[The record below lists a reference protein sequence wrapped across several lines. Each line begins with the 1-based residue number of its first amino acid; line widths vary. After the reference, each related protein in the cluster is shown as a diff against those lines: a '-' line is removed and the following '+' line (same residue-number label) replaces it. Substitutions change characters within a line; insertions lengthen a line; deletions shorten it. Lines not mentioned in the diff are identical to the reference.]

1 MADTGW
7 RATTTMRNAL
17 LTGRAGRAIQG
28 KNEEG
33 EGEDEDEYGE
43 EDELAT
49 SMVMSDV
56 LKPPQAGTVKTLSST
71 TGSPRTPGN
80 ARLSQQTTAEP
91 SQSPSRM
98 RLAVHIRSSPVTP
111 FTPINAPATHGPSA
125 LPSVLSRTR
134 GQASEP
140 QRPARPPAP
149 DALAG
154 VGEKAEASSSGP
166 KKRGRPKGWKP
177 GTAYSTDPNS
187 RYRKRETRAAEAQ
200 AQGQS
205 QGQAQEV
212 KRRGRPPRPPE
223 PALRERYLQSKPS
236 YVPFKCE
243 WDMSE
248 NSQQEPSLCP
258 AELQNMDTLRRH
270 VLYIHGDIDP
280 LVCRFSHCKDLNP
293 PLSFETDEEFES
305 HMDKKHF
312 ASFLWHMGEGCQNNG
327 IGDLKKKPNKLPA
340 YLFDKHG
347 NQVTPSVADQQ
358 LETDAQH
365 KERRR
370 KLRKLI
376 HQQNENAPSEEEWRK
391 QMLGID

>member
-7 RATTTMRNAL
+7 GASTAMRNAL
-17 LTGRAGRAIQG
+17 LSGRAGRAIQG
-28 KNEEG
+28 NNENETG
-33 EGEDEDEYGE
+33 AYEQEDGE

-49 SMVMSDV
+49 PMVISDV
-56 LKPPQAGTVKTLSST
+56 LKPPQARTMKTLSSI
-71 TGSPRTPGN
+71 TGSPRTPAS
-80 ARLSQQTTAEP
+80 ARLNQQTTVEP
-91 SQSPSRM
+91 SKSPSRL

-111 FTPINAPATHGPSA
+111 FTPINAPATPGPSA
-125 LPSVLSRTR
+125 LPSVSGRAR
-134 GQASEP
+134 GRASE
-140 QRPARPPAP
+140 QQTPARPPTP

-154 VGEKAEASSSGP
+154 MGEKVEAPSSGP

-177 GTAYSTDPNS
+177 GMAYSTDPNS
-187 RYRKRETRAAEAQ
+187 RYRKREMRGAESQ
-200 AQGQS
+200 AQGQGR
-205 QGQAQEV
+205 GQAQEG

-248 NSQQEPSLCP
+248 DSQQEPSLCP

-270 VLYIHGDIDP
+270 VLYIHGDTDP
-280 LVCRFSHCKDLNP
+280 LICRFSHCKDLSP
-293 PLSFETDEEFES
+293 PFSFETDEEFES

-312 ASFLWHMGEGCQNNG
+312 ATFLWHMGEGCQNNG
-327 IGDLKKKPNKLPA
+327 IGDLKNKPNKLPA

-376 HQQNENAPSEEEWRK
+376 HQQNENAPTEEEWKK
-391 QMLGID
+391 QLLGIA